1 MTVTIVS
8 SFINN
13 LHPERKDKSIEI
25 YFQLGTL
32 LMKSNVPK
40 IIFVDETMYEKIKD
54 YQNHNTKIILVDKK
68 NYYLYSYLNTEHLQN
83 FYLNSDNPIKDTV
96 AYMITIC
103 LKTEWMREAV
113 DINPFGSDHFVW
125 VDFGIRHVFNCDDTA
140 FINTLETLTHRPHDK
155 IRIASIW
162 NLQQNTNKNVYEE
175 ILWYFAGGVF
185 GGSKEKILTFADLMR
200 EKCLQIIH
208 EKQTLMWEVNIWYLI
223 YLENKELFD
232 CYYCDHNNTII
243 TNY

>member
-13 LHPERKDKSIEI
+13 LHPQRKDKSIET

-32 LMKSNVPK
+32 LLKSNIQK
-40 IIFVDETMYEKIKD
+40 IIFVDESMYEKIKE
-54 YQNHNTKIILVDKK
+54 YQNHNTKIILVDKTK
-68 NYYLYSYLNTEHLQN
+68 YYLHPYMNSECMRN
-83 FYLNSDNPIKDTV
+83 FTLKTDNPNKDTIE
-96 AYMITIC
+96 YMVTMS

-113 DINPFGSDHFVW
+113 NINPFGSDHFIW
-125 VDFGIRHVFNCDDTA
+125 IDFGIRHMIKCDENAFTA
-140 FINTLETLTHRPHDK
+140 LIENLNDK
-155 IRIASIW
+155 KYNKIHIASIW

-175 ILWYFAGGVF
+175 ILWYFAGSVF

-223 YLENKELFD
+223 YLENKDLFD

>member
-8 SFINN
+8 SFINT
-13 LHPERKDKSIEI
+13 LHPERKDRNIET

-32 LMKSNVPK
+32 LLKSNIQK

-54 YQNHNTKIILVDKK
+54 YQNHNTKIILVDKTK
-68 NYYLYSYLNTEHLQN
+68 YYLYSYINTEHLQN
-83 FYLNSDNPIKDTV
+83 FCLHTDNPAKDTID
-96 AYMITIC
+96 YMFTMS

-113 DINPFGSDHFVW
+113 DINPFGSEHFIW
-125 VDFGIRHVFNCDDTA
+125 LDFGIKHMFECDENMFTA
-140 FINTLETLTHRPHDK
+140 LIKNLNDK
-155 IRIASIW
+155 NYENIRIASIW
-162 NLQQNTNKNVYEE
+162 DLQQKTTKNVYEE
-175 ILWYFAGGVF
+175 VLWYFAGSVF
-185 GGSKEKILTFADLMR
+185 GGSKEKILVFADLMK